1 MTDDNSYLASVM
13 NQQNE
18 YCEVEI
24 TRERFEKLSEPLVFQ
39 TLEVV
44 QKMLEEAEEKGI
56 TIDAI
61 VLSGGGSKVPMIR
74 TSLEKLVEDKYPII
88 MHRPSEAVSFGASR
102 FAGASRFGYGD
113 GVAHKEDTKEESE
126 NKEIETE
133 EKTGYRGRRR
143 QCEKYKSVLE
153 QQTDRCYGIW
163 YPSEGKLE
171 GEIRFL
177 VTSGQTRPFRSEPIS
192 FVSQSSRIVI
202 KVFQSKEKNQVL
214 ETDAEHNCDG
224 IVWIPFHVKKEQ
236 STT

>member
-1 MTDDNSYLASVM
+1 M
-13 NQQNE
+13 
-18 YCEVEI
+18 
-24 TRERFEKLSEPLVFQ
+24 
-39 TLEVV
+39 
-44 QKMLEEAEEKGI
+44 
-56 TIDAI
+56 
-61 VLSGGGSKVPMIR
+61 
-74 TSLEKLVEDKYPII
+74 
-88 MHRPSEAVSFGASR
+88 
-102 FAGASRFGYGD
+102 
-113 GVAHKEDTKEESE
+113 EDTEEESE

-133 EKTGYRGRRR
+133 EKKPVT
-143 QCEKYKSVLE
+143 EEEDDNVKNTNPVLE

-224 IVWIPFHVKKEQ
+224 IVWIPFHVKKGTKYNLTLTAQENYGVQ
-236 STT
+236 VDIQSDNGEHYTKSTTDEWKKLTDE

>member
-1 MTDDNSYLASVM
+1 M

-56 TIDAI
+56 TMDAI

-126 NKEIETE
+126 NN
-133 EKTGYRGRRR
+133 
-143 QCEKYKSVLE
+143 
-153 QQTDRCYGIW
+153 D
-163 YPSEGKLE
+163 
-171 GEIRFL
+171 IRFNRL
-177 VTSGQTRPFRSEPIS
+177 YVGRGAGEKSACVRWRPAGRH
-192 FVSQSSRIVI
+192 I
-202 KVFQSKEKNQVL
+202 KDVR
-214 ETDAEHNCDG
+214 G
-224 IVWIPFHVKKEQ
+224 I
-236 STT
+236 